1 MARADKREDK
11 KLIQSIAKKAK
22 KQMIDWVDALGYTP
36 TESEIRAWQAGYISG
51 LNQRN
56 QSL

>member
-11 KLIQSIAKKAK
+11 KIIQSIAKKAK
-22 KQMIDWVDALGYTP
+22 KQMIDWVDSLDYTP
-36 TESEIRAWQAGYISG
+36 TEWEIKAWQAGYISG